1 MTLALGEA
9 VSTDTDRVSQLNR
22 ALTLARW
29 PSDYDLYQAYYDGQV
44 RLESIGWALPPSMR
58 ILSTVVNWPRLAVDS
73 LTDRMQIGGFRLA
86 GNSRTDARLHEWW
99 QYNDMDNESPLI
111 HTDCLAKR
119 RAYITVA
126 GNDDPELPPIFAT
139 ETAQDLYAAVNR
151 RTRRVEWA
159 VRRPYALDVLAPELG
174 ESATLYLPRETIH
187 YRSGT
192 GTGWQVAEVVAHGL
206 GVVPV
211 VPMLNRSDLNDRD
224 GRSDMNDVMGLT
236 DAACRS
242 LTNLQGAQE
251 LLAVPQRYVLG
262 AQAKDF
268 VDTDGKPKTSW
279 EVYLGRF
286 LSLADPDAKIGQ
298 LPAADLRNFTET
310 LTAYGKLVSSVTG
323 LPPHYLGYSADNP
336 ASAEAITGSEVRL
349 VKRAERRQ
357 VTVSGPWELAH
368 RIGMKIAD
376 GEEHSARLEVVWGDA
391 STPTFAA
398 KADAV
403 VKLYGAGLVPRSAC
417 WDALGYSQE
426 AQAQMTAELADD
438 PFNAL
443 MRQVT
448 PPGNTS
454 AAGGPTVPGEPVPA
468 PGVA

>member
-1 MTLALGEA
+1 MTMALGEA
-9 VSTDTDRVSQLNR
+9 VVSDSDRITQLTR
-22 ALTLARW
+22 ALTLAEW
-29 PSDYDLYQAYYDGQV
+29 PSDYDIHQAYYDGEV
-44 RLESIGWALPPSMR
+44 RLASIGWALPPSMR
-58 ILSTVVNWPRLAVDS
+58 ILSTVVNWPRLAIDS

-86 GNSRTDARLHEWW
+86 GSPRIDTRLHEWW
-99 QYNDMDNESPLI
+99 QYNDMDTEAPLV
-111 HTDCLAKR
+111 HTECLAKR

-139 ETAQDLYAAVNR
+139 ETAQDVYAAVNR
-151 RTRRVEWA
+151 RTRSVEWA
-159 VRRPYALDVLAPELG
+159 VRRPYAVDPLSPWLG

-187 YRSGT
+187 YRSMT
-192 GTGWQVAEVVAHGL
+192 GVGWQVADVVAHGL

-211 VPMLNRSDLNDRD
+211 VPMPNRVDLNDRL
-224 GRSDMNDVMGLT
+224 GRSDMMDVMGLT

-268 VDTDGKPKTSW
+268 VDAEGKPKTNW
-279 EVYLGRF
+279 EVYLARM
-286 LSLADPDAKIGQ
+286 LTLADPEAKIGQ

-349 VKRAERRQ
+349 VKRAERRM
-357 VTVSGPWELAH
+357 VTVEGPWELAQ
-368 RIGMKIAD
+368 RIGIKIAD
-376 GEEHSARLEVVWGDA
+376 GEETASRLETVWGDA

-403 VKLYGAGLVPRSAC
+403 VKLYGAGLVPRSAA

-426 AQAQMTAELADD
+426 QQAQMTRELADD

-448 PPGNTS
+448 PPGDTS
-454 AAGGPTVPGEPVPA
+454 AAGGPTAPGEPPA
-468 PGVA
+468 PPAVP